1 MTQEAILSQLGLIP
15 NVALADQLS
24 RIEKNTHGFDKIVK
38 HVMDLHEALKTNE
51 SYVALSNS
59 VDSFKIKI
67 DATSKISAN
76 EAMEKINHFADK
88 FKVKLQ
94 KVEGKDTYYV
104 VGFAA

>member
-15 NVALADQLS
+15 NVALADQLE
-24 RIEKNTHGFDKIVK
+24 RIEKNTHGFEKIVK
-38 HVMDLHEALKTNE
+38 HVMDLHEALKTSE

-59 VDSFKIKI
+59 VDLFKIKI
-67 DATSKISAN
+67 DATNKISAT

-94 KVEGKDTYYV
+94 KVEGKETYYV

>member
-15 NVALADQLS
+15 NEALGQQLE
-24 RIEKNTHGFDKIVK
+24 RIEKNTYGYDKIIK
-38 HVMDLHEALKTNE
+38 HVMDLHEALKVSE

-67 DATSKISAN
+67 DATSKVSAT
-76 EAMEKINHFADK
+76 EALEKINHFADK
-88 FKVKLQ
+88 FKVKLE
-94 KVEGKDTYYV
+94 KVKDKETFYI

>member
-15 NVALADQLS
+15 NAALADQLE
-24 RIEKNTHGFDKIVK
+24 RIEKNTHGFEKIVK
-38 HVMDLHEALKTNE
+38 HVMDLHEALKTSE

-67 DATSKISAN
+67 DATNKISVS

-88 FKVKLQ
+88 YKVKLQ
-94 KVEGKDTYYV
+94 KVEGKDTFYII
-104 VGFAA
+104 GFAA

>member
-15 NVALADQLS
+15 NVALADQLA
-24 RIEKNTHGFDKIVK
+24 RIEKNTHGFEKIVK
-38 HVMDLHEALKTNE
+38 HVMDLHEALKINE

-59 VDSFKIKI
+59 VDLFKIKI
-67 DATSKISAN
+67 DATSKLSAS

-94 KVEGKDTYYV
+94 KVEGKETFYV

>member
-15 NVALADQLS
+15 NVALADQLE

-38 HVMDLHEALKTNE
+38 HVMDLHDALKTNE

-67 DATSKISAN
+67 DATSKISAD

>member
-1 MTQEAILSQLGLIP
+1 MTHEAILSQLGLIP
-15 NVALADQLS
+15 NEALADQLS

-38 HVMDLHEALKTNE
+38 HVMDLHEALKTNK

-67 DATSKISAN
+67 DTTSKISAD

-88 FKVKLQ
+88 FKVELQ

>member
-15 NVALADQLS
+15 NVALADQLE
-24 RIEKNTHGFDKIVK
+24 RIEKNTHGFEKIIK

-51 SYVALSNS
+51 AYVALSNT
-59 VDSFKIKI
+59 VDLFKIKI
-67 DATSKISAN
+67 DATSKISAT

-94 KVEGKDTYYV
+94 KVEGKETFYI
-104 VGFAA
+104 VGFAS